1 MNLSGGQKQRLALAR
16 GLLFAKDKEVILL
29 DEPTSSVDQENEVA
43 IYQSI
48 FEMYSDK
55 LIVSSVH
62 KLNLLPLFDYAV
74 YFKEGRVTN
83 VEATH

>member
-55 LIVSSVH
+55 LIVLVFISLICYH
-62 KLNLLPLFDYAV
+62 FLIMLYILRKGEL
-74 YFKEGRVTN
+74 
-83 VEATH
+83 